1 MTIRQFL
8 LLLIPSALWGSSF
21 IFMHHLSPVFGPML
35 TATIRILVA
44 SIFLISLFFVQGYKV
59 HWKRDYRLFFIIGI
73 TNSAI
78 PFSLYAYAALYIP
91 SSLSVI
97 INSTSPIFGAIFGL
111 MLLKDKLSEMKV
123 IGLFMGTIGVG
134 LVSSDILAQNSLEL
148 YLSIT
153 ACVLAALLYGL
164 SGAIVKKY
172 ALHIEPKQLTVGSL
186 SFAGVGLFILFVV
199 LSFAGQTPQI
209 VSQNIALDIFMI
221 IAFGILCTSI
231 PYIVYYKLIQEIGPV
246 KALTVTYLMPTF
258 GLLWGIIFGE
268 IITPI
273 MIVGLLVIL
282 LGIYVLSY
290 KKKELL

>member
-73 TNSAI
+73 TNSAV

-111 MLLKDKLSEMKV
+111 MLLKDKLSKMKV

-209 VSQNIALDIFMI
+209 VSQNIAVDIFMI

-246 KALTVTYLMPTF
+246 KALTVTYLMPAF

>member
-209 VSQNIALDIFMI
+209 VSQNIAVDIFMI

-246 KALTVTYLMPTF
+246 KALTVTYLMPAF

>member
-111 MLLKDKLSEMKV
+111 MLLKDKLSKMKV

-246 KALTVTYLMPTF
+246 KALTVTYLMPAF

>member
-78 PFSLYAYAALYIP
+78 PFRLYAYAALYIP

-246 KALTVTYLMPTF
+246 KALTVTYLMPAF

>member
-73 TNSAI
+73 TNSAV

>member
-73 TNSAI
+73 TNSAV

-246 KALTVTYLMPTF
+246 KALTVTYLMPAF